1 MDPQP
6 EGYSL
11 GGQSGD
17 RPLTADELRE
27 KRLSRLSSGGVAP
40 TTGVVAAPPPVAA
53 TSPKPAP
60 IEIEQVVEDVKAI
73 VADDDEVMVDEEL
86 QAALALSMQ
95 KDTTEDSPMKDA
107 PVSDGTVTTP
117 TAASD
122 VVADATA
129 AVPTNLQTR
138 FAAGAPSTDSLDISE
153 FHTIMWDSKVTTDN
167 DKDRWVGQGISV
179 RTEDIPPVAAA
190 TTSDSRLSLIGS
202 SYLPWGL
209 TQAHGGPCG
218 VMAAAQAE
226 LLRILLFGSK
236 GSSLSYPTVLLDDD
250 EKKQESSVS
259 PLQPVRQ
266 GLAMAIAIIV
276 ARAALMPDASSGA
289 ELTEEAKIVLPA
301 TIVPQDAG
309 LVWKDLEPWNSV
321 ANSGVKSDLFV
332 VHTLTASATG
342 DDNSAAKRQRTSGSS
357 SPVPFQRQDR
367 ILDLA
372 HTISSFLQEPNI
384 LECFQKAGGVVLL
397 VMSLVASR
405 GGKTISQDMDDDTC
419 KLTSQFGHCSQEL
432 INLLL
437 TGQAVSNVFDN
448 TMTPSGSLTCRGI
461 QQRPAVGY
469 LTQLE
474 SLRYC
479 EVGGYYKNP
488 RFPIWV
494 VGSTSH
500 FTVLF
505 GDSSCLK
512 ESKSDALLEKCRR
525 AFKEVDGVENGFI
538 SRMDLPKVYEILK
551 LNVGSEHALQ
561 TLAASLEV
569 SGADIILW
577 DDFWKAT
584 SRLMTGAT
592 IEAVLQGKE
601 DSGPPALLHI
611 TNDSGPPP
619 PPPAA
624 ATAASPP
631 KIETDEEM
639 AQRLAKE
646 WGPDDWNMPAAAVAP
661 AAAATPAASGPMSDE
676 EYARSL
682 QAQFDSEAGG
692 GGGNSV
698 SAISGEDDNATQ
710 QAVADDVTTA
720 TIEEDEKMLDAAHE
734 VVDLTG
740 GGPSASNNAP
750 DFEKF
755 GDTFSL
761 YHYNGL
767 RGGTLTPFRVTRLTA
782 EEAVGASIALGA
794 SSGGAGG
801 AAAGGDLEDVVRT
814 KWPSCMM
821 NWLGKSPPYID

>member
-1 MDPQP
+1 M
-6 EGYSL
+6 
-11 GGQSGD
+11 
-17 RPLTADELRE
+17 
-27 KRLSRLSSGGVAP
+27 
-40 TTGVVAAPPPVAA
+40 
-53 TSPKPAP
+53 
-60 IEIEQVVEDVKAI
+60 
-73 VADDDEVMVDEEL
+73 
-86 QAALALSMQ
+86 
-95 KDTTEDSPMKDA
+95 
-107 PVSDGTVTTP
+107 
-117 TAASD
+117 
-122 VVADATA
+122 A
-129 AVPTNLQTR
+129 AV
-138 FAAGAPSTDSLDISE
+138 
-153 FHTIMWDSKVTTDN
+153 
-167 DKDRWVGQGISV
+167 
-179 RTEDIPPVAAA
+179 
-190 TTSDSRLSLIGS
+190 
-202 SYLPWGL
+202 
-209 TQAHGGPCG
+209 
-218 VMAAAQAE
+218 QAE
-226 LLRILLFGSK
+226 LLRILLFGSQ
-236 GSSLSYPTVLLDDD
+236 GSNSLLSYPTVLLSDD
-250 EKKQESSVS
+250 EKKQESSSVYT
-259 PLQPVRQ
+259 LQPLRQ

-276 ARAALMPDASSGA
+276 ARAALMPDASNGD
-289 ELTEEAKIVLPA
+289 EPDEDAKIVLPA
-301 TIVPQDAG
+301 TIRQDTTG
-309 LVWKDLEPWNSV
+309 VVWKDLEPWSSTET
-321 ANSGVKSDLFV
+321 SGVKSDQFV
-332 VHTLTASATG
+332 VHTLTAATTVE
-342 DDNSAAKRQRTSGSS
+342 DTAAKRQRTTNNGSRSS
-357 SPVPFQRQDR
+357 SPVPPQRQDR
-367 ILDLA
+367 ILSLA
-372 HTISSFLQEPNI
+372 HTISSFLQEPNV
-384 LECFQKAGGVVLL
+384 LECFQKPGGVVLL

-405 GGKTISQDMDDDTC
+405 GGRTISQDMDDDTC

-505 GDSSCLK
+505 GDSTCLK

-538 SRMDLPKVYEILK
+538 SRIDLPKVYQILE

-592 IEAVLQGKE
+592 IEAVLQGADDNDLPPLLYITEGGE
-601 DSGPPALLHI
+601 D
-611 TNDSGPPP
+611 

-624 ATAASPP
+624 AAAAAGPP
-631 KIETDEEM
+631 KPETDEEM
-639 AQRLAKE
+639 AQRLAQE
-646 WGPDDWNMPAAAVAP
+646 WGGAPSLERAEDWDIPASVARAPPAAVAAAAVAADNVP
-661 AAAATPAASGPMSDE
+661 LSDE
-676 EYARSL
+676 DYARKL
-682 QAQFDSEAGG
+682 QAQFDSEASGSA
-692 GGGNSV
+692 SV
-698 SAISGEDDNATQ
+698 SAVAGDDNATQ
-710 QAVADDVTTA
+710 QAVADDLTTA
-720 TIEEDEKMLDAAHE
+720 TIEEDEKMPDVTHD

-740 GGPSASNNAP
+740 GGPTATAASKTP

-767 RGGTLTPFRVTRLTA
+767 RRGTLTPFRVTRLTA

-794 SSGGAGG
+794 SGSAGG
-801 AAAGGDLEDVVRT
+801 AATGGDLEDVVRT

-821 NWLGKSPPYID
+821 NWLGKAPPYID